1 MKRTLCLIFIT
12 ACILSFVACAYT
24 GNALSTHSEALISGT
39 YQKITAEE
47 AWAMMQTSHVTI
59 VDVRTAEEYAEEHI
73 LNAILLPNE
82 SIGTQP
88 PETLPDLDAVLL
100 VYCRTGVRS
109 RQAANK
115 LIQMGY
121 RHVYDF
127 GGITSWPYKTVQ
139 DTEK

>member
-24 GNALSTHSEALISGT
+24 GNILYSEALISGT

-47 AWAMMQTSHVTI
+47 AWMMMQASHVTI

-73 LNAILLPNE
+73 SNAILLPNE

-115 LIQMGY
+115 LIQD
-121 RHVYDF
+121 VYKRQP
-127 GGITSWPYKTVQ
+127 I
-139 DTEK
+139 